1 MSDYA
6 PLYLLTA
13 LPLFLTVNDV
23 IVFPLHLLAMI
34 CLIYVLYFVAKSLVL
49 TNKRRH
55 VTLGDYAWSLFLLW
69 VSPLG
74 VWKFNHG
81 LTSSMPRG
89 KGTDTR
95 NS

>member
-1 MSDYA
+1 
-6 PLYLLTA
+6 
-13 LPLFLTVNDV
+13 
-23 IVFPLHLLAMI
+23 MI

-74 VWKFNHG
+74 VW
-81 LTSSMPRG
+81 MIQPRINQLYAER
-89 KGTDTR
+89 KRD
-95 NS
+95 